1 MCSWKIVRE
10 IQAARAWYKRQEKG
24 TRIILTLL
32 TVAVACYLVFLLWLL
47 PEMMETVPM
56 DTKYWKVKI
65 LAAVLMAVPAYL
77 GLQWCA
83 YRLSG
88 ARLKEGSGSGASA
101 GAAAAG
107 ETAAAGGMVVSVGA
121 ADGKEK
127 KRRRLWFLFGFA
139 VVFAWLMVY
148 FYAYFPGSFDW
159 DNLDQ
164 WWQIQHSQ
172 YDTWHPVFHTLI
184 IALFS
189 KIVNHYGFAVF
200 MQLLLYSLLCGY
212 LLYTM
217 AKWRFPVWGML
228 LAEFF
233 LAANPQTHRILLFMW
248 KDSALTLFMLLF
260 TVYLIHVWKSGG
272 RWLKKKRN
280 LAVWILVLI
289 SISLVRHNSILYTI
303 PFLILAIFCFREIR
317 RESLLSLILMLAGM
331 WFIQYP
337 VYNLVGASRPEQTY
351 VETVGVPMT
360 ILCNVHET
368 APESLDP
375 EAAEFL
381 SQIGPEKRWQI
392 YEMGNYNSFKF
403 VTNANQVIS
412 DTDPLEFLGF
422 TARTVRNTPGLSLQ
436 AVYQVTRM
444 VWDVRGETPWH
455 TDLEYQIREND
466 WGFAYVEDRA
476 GLRTVL
482 NDFDNWVMDSALDTL
497 FSYNGIH
504 LLALIL
510 CTLFVFAKK
519 GKGWKALT
527 LTLPVLAYNYGT
539 MLLLCGPTY
548 RFFHFDSVIFVPLCL
563 LLFSEWGKTDESEAE
578 KEENKSIGKTAA
590 EA

>member
-83 YRLSG
+83 YRLAG
-88 ARLKEGSGSGASA
+88 AQRKEGSGASA
-101 GAAAAG
+101 GTAAAG
-107 ETAAAGGMVVSVGA
+107 ETAVSA
-121 ADGKEK
+121 DMADGREK
-127 KRRRLWFLFGFA
+127 KRRWLWFLFGFA
-139 VVFAWLMVY
+139 VVFAWLMAY

-164 WWQIQHSQ
+164 WWQIQNSQ

-184 IALFS
+184 IALLS
-189 KIVNHYGFAVF
+189 KVVNHYGFAVF

-563 LLFSEWGKTDESEAE
+563 LLFSEWGKTDEREAE
-578 KEENKSIGKTAA
+578 KEENKRIGKTAA

>member
-1 MCSWKIVRE
+1 MCSQIK
-10 IQAARAWYKRQEKG
+10 AARGWYKQQEKG
-24 TRIILTLL
+24 TRVMLTILTA
-32 TVAVACYLVFLLWLL
+32 AVTFYLVFLLWLL

-56 DTKYWKVKI
+56 DTKYWTVKI
-65 LAAVLMAVPAYL
+65 LAALLMTVPVYL
-77 GLQWCA
+77 GLQWCV

-88 ARLKEGSGSGASA
+88 AELKESGAGTDSIPDEN
-101 GAAAAG
+101 AG
-107 ETAAAGGMVVSVGA
+107 ENRDAAEK
-121 ADGKEK
+121 KEK
-127 KRRRLWFLFGFA
+127 MRRRFWFLLGFSL
-139 VVFAWLMVY
+139 VFAWLMVY

-164 WWQIQHSQ
+164 WWQIQNSQ

-184 IALFS
+184 IALFT
-189 KIVNHYGFAVF
+189 KVVNHYGFAVF

-303 PFLILAIFCFREIR
+303 PFLILAVFFFREIR
-317 RESLLSLILMLAGM
+317 RESIISLVLMLAGM
-331 WFIQYP
+331 WVIQYP
-337 VYNLVGASRPEQTY
+337 VYNLVGASRPSQTY

-360 ILCNVHET
+360 ILCNIHET

-381 SQIGPEKRWQI
+381 AEIGPEKRWDI

-412 DTDPLEFLGF
+412 STDPLDFLSF
-422 TARTVRNTPGLSLQ
+422 TARTAANAPGLSLQ

-444 VWDVRGETPWH
+444 VWDIRGTTPWH
-455 TDLEYQIREND
+455 TDLEYQIQENE
-466 WGFAYVEDRA
+466 WNFSYVEDRA
-476 GLRTVL
+476 GMRTVL

-510 CTLFVFAKK
+510 CTLFVFARK
-519 GKGWKALT
+519 GKGWKALV

-563 LLFSEWGKTDESEAE
+563 LLFSGW
-578 KEENKSIGKTAA
+578 KTAVP
-590 EA
+590 ENNM

>member
-83 YRLSG
+83 YRFSG
-88 ARLKEGSGSGASA
+88 AQQKEGNGAPAVPADGTAVSA
-101 GAAAAG
+101 
-107 ETAAAGGMVVSVGA
+107 EA

-172 YDTWHPVFHTLI
+172 YDTWHPIFHTLI

-317 RESLLSLILMLAGM
+317 RESLLSLVLMLAGM

-563 LLFSEWGKTDESEAE
+563 LLFSEWGKTDEREAE

>member
-1 MCSWKIVRE
+1 M
-10 IQAARAWYKRQEKG
+10 
-24 TRIILTLL
+24 
-32 TVAVACYLVFLLWLL
+32 
-47 PEMMETVPM
+47 
-56 DTKYWKVKI
+56 
-65 LAAVLMAVPAYL
+65 
-77 GLQWCA
+77 
-83 YRLSG
+83 
-88 ARLKEGSGSGASA
+88 ARLRYLRMEPVSA
-101 GAAAAG
+101 D
-107 ETAAAGGMVVSVGA
+107 M
-121 ADGKEK
+121 ADGREK
-127 KRRRLWFLFGFA
+127 KRRWLWFLFGFA

-412 DTDPLEFLGF
+412 STDPLDFLSF
-422 TARTVRNTPGLSLQ
+422 TSRTAANAPGLSLQ

-563 LLFSEWGKTDESEAE
+563 LLFSEWGQTDEREAE
-578 KEENKSIGKTAA
+578 KEENKNGTNQQ
-590 EA
+590 

>member
-107 ETAAAGGMVVSVGA
+107 ETAAAGGMAVSVGA

-272 RWLKKKRN
+272 RWLKQKRN
-280 LAVWILVLI
+280 LIVWILVLI
-289 SISLVRHNSILYTI
+289 SISMVRHNSILYTI
-303 PFLILAIFCFREIR
+303 PFLILAAFCFKEIR
-317 RESLLSLILMLAGM
+317 RESILSLVLMLIGM
-331 WFIQYP
+331 WLIKYP
-337 VYNLVGASRPEQTY
+337 IYDLVGASRPEQTY

-412 DTDPLEFLGF
+412 DTDPLKFLGF

-563 LLFSEWGKTDESEAE
+563 LLFSEWGKMDEREAE